1 MDANTVITSYN
12 GREIVTDEMEEENLR
27 DNLTSIEES
36 KSASLSDEFSGVN
49 HSDIDFAV
57 TRTSPSSYLT
67 SAAPKTPIIDDHAS
81 SKEADVAFQID
92 DCSNSVH
99 VSQTLSSVETIDAPT
114 AATILE
120 QQDDTSLS
128 TEPIL
133 SKTTSNL
140 SLSGEQPE
148 ELLPQQLCTFIEP
161 QNSVQPI
168 ASSSWSDVLPGPQP
182 LFKVKDVVAVE
193 ARVGRG
199 MNKHGGVA
207 FVKKVKRIE
216 GRNCTLQINRKFR
229 HQNLRSDKI

>member
-1 MDANTVITSYN
+1 MRSIRMDVSTVITSYN

-27 DNLTSIEES
+27 NNLINIEES
-36 KSASLSDEFSGVN
+36 KCASLSNECSTVN
-49 HSDIDFAV
+49 HSDIDVVV
-57 TRTSPSSYLT
+57 THTSSSSYLT
-67 SAAPKTPIIDDHAS
+67 STAPKTPIIDDHAS
-81 SKEADVAFQID
+81 SKEADDAFQID
-92 DCSNSVH
+92 DFSNSAH
-99 VSQTLSSVETIDAPT
+99 VSQTLSSVEIIDTPT
-114 AATILE
+114 ATTILE

-140 SLSGEQPE
+140 SLTGEQPE
-148 ELLPQQLCTFIEP
+148 ELLPRQLCTFIEP
-161 QNSVQPI
+161 QNSTQPV

-216 GRNCTLQINRKFR
+216 GRNCTLEIN
-229 HQNLRSDKI
+229 